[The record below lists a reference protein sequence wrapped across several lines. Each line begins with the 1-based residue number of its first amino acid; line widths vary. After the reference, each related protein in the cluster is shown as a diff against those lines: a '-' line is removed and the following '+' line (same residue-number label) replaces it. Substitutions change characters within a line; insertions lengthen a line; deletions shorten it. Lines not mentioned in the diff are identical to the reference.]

1 MKENKQIVYVD
12 MDDTLCD
19 FTGAYCVALDKNPG
33 IIYPQSQ
40 FDFFRKLDPSPL
52 ALDAM
57 EILTNRG
64 YDVWILTRPSILNPS
79 CYTEKRLWVEDHLG
93 IEWCKKL
100 IICPDKSLVKGDFLI
115 DDHEWPGFEGEQI
128 LFGSP
133 NFPDWSKVLKYLD

>member
-19 FTGAYCVALDKNPG
+19 FTGAYRVALDKNPG

-40 FDFFRKLDPSPL
+40 FDFFRKLDPLPL

-93 IEWCKKL
+93 IEWCNKL
-100 IICPDKSLVKGDFLI
+100 IICPDKSLVKGDF
-115 DDHEWPGFEGEQI
+115 
-128 LFGSP
+128 
-133 NFPDWSKVLKYLD
+133 